1 MSKPKWTAEQLSAI
15 EERGCNLLVAAAAG
29 AGKTAVLVERIIR
42 RITDLED
49 PVDID
54 RLLIVTF
61 TNAAATEMRERI
73 GDALAEALERNPSSQ
88 LLQRQMALLS
98 KASITTIHSFC
109 LEVIRNNFHR
119 LDLDPNFRIA
129 NDTEATLLKQ
139 EALEEMFE
147 DRYTDEQLCQEFLDL
162 VECYGGN
169 RSDDKLQQMVS
180 ELYDY
185 VQSHPWPEKWLKE
198 HTESFN
204 IGENRDIRDFPWANV
219 LIDNILIELAGFRE
233 NLAKAIDIAR
243 AGEGLEPYLAT
254 LKCDVE
260 LIEGL
265 IEACNGSWEDIYN
278 AFSTLEFKTLARC
291 KKDADKARREQVK
304 EIRDSVKKG
313 VKKISD
319 DIFQSNPQQLVKQL
333 KELYPLLKC
342 LSSLVLELGERY
354 WQKKQEKALLD
365 FNDLEHLCL
374 EILLEFDSEGRP
386 YPSAVAMEY
395 RERFEEVMVDEYQD
409 SNLVQEV
416 ILGAVSRRDTEK
428 PNMFMVGDVKQ
439 SIYRFRQ
446 ARPELFME
454 KYNTYS
460 EDKCPEGEEGLNR
473 KILLYKN
480 FRSRKEVIDG
490 VNFIFK
496 QIMSR
501 NVGELDYDD
510 KEALYPGAVFE
521 NPPVGSSLAAGPI
534 ELHIIDMDDD
544 SPDWNALN
552 EPEEASAEEKTAEE
566 EEPTDSI
573 QAEARLVAQKIQQ
586 LIRPDEQGKILQV
599 YDKNLKGYRDI
610 KYRDIV
616 ILLRTTKNWAD
627 VFVEELAA
635 VGIPVY
641 ADTGTGYFET
651 IEVQTVLSL
660 LQIIDNPFQDIPL
673 LAVLRSPIA
682 SWSLEELIDVRMAD
696 REATMYEALLKTAQ
710 DGEGEVSEKAKAFVE
725 KLNQWRDKSVHL
737 STDELIWYLYGDTGY
752 YSCVGAMPGGLQRQA
767 NLRILFERARQY
779 EETSYK
785 GLFNFN
791 QFIERLKSSQGDM
804 GSAKILGENENVVRI
819 MSIHKSKGLEFPVVF
834 VSGCGKS
841 FNMTDMSQSI
851 LVHQDLGF
859 GPDYVDYSRRISYPT
874 LPKQAIK
881 YKVRLETLSE
891 EMRILYVAMT
901 RAREK
906 LILTGSVKNLP
917 KAAAKWSRCL
927 DTASIKLP
935 EYEVLQGRS
944 YLDWIGSAVVR
955 HKDGQALREAIGIL
969 SEKYIKLQLED
980 ESMWDIKLWN
990 KNHLIAAKAGEEEVA
1005 AALWDEDQEADDGL
1019 EAGYV
1024 EAISHRLGWE
1034 YPYIKSWKIPAKISV
1049 TELKRYMEAEI
1060 ADEPI
1065 PASATYVAPLV
1076 KKPKFLEEEK
1086 GLSAAERGSILHFVL
1101 QRLDFK
1107 KAESWEDIKQQI
1119 ADMVSLQLLT
1129 EEQAKA
1135 VDILRIQRFLQSDL
1149 GRRIKKADKVYRET
1163 PFTIRLDSK
1172 EIYPDL
1178 DGASYKGEFIIL
1190 QGIIDCY
1197 FEEGGEIVLVD
1208 YKTDY
1213 VPPENG
1219 LDIIRQRYR
1228 TQIEYYTRAL
1238 TQITGKP
1245 IKERCIYLFWNG
1257 KILEY

>member
-1 MSKPKWTAEQLSAI
+1 MNKPTWTAEQLSAI

-42 RITDLED
+42 RITDLQN

-73 GDALAEALERNPSSQ
+73 GDALAEALEKNPSSQ

-147 DRYTDEQLCQEFLDL
+147 DRYTDEYVCQEFLDL

-169 RSDDKLQQMVS
+169 QGDDRLQQMVI
-180 ELYDY
+180 ELYNY

-204 IGENRDIRDFPWANV
+204 IEENQDIRALPWVDV
-219 LIDNILIELAGFRE
+219 LIDNMLIELMGFKE
-233 NLAKAIDIAR
+233 NLGKAIDIAR
-243 AGEGLEPYLAT
+243 GGEGLEPYVAT
-254 LKCDVE
+254 LRSDIE
-260 LIEGL
+260 LIEEL
-265 IEACNGSWEDIYN
+265 IKACDGSWENMYD
-278 AFSTLEFKTLARC
+278 AFSTLEFANLARC
-291 KKDADKARREQVK
+291 KKGADKAKQEQVK
-304 EIRDSVKKG
+304 KIRDSVKNG
-313 VKKISD
+313 VKKIYN
-319 DIFQSNPQQLVKQL
+319 DIFQSNPQLIVRQLR
-333 KELYPLLKC
+333 ELYPLLKC

-354 WQKKQEKALLD
+354 REKKQEKALLD

-374 EILLEFDSEGRP
+374 EILLEQDSEGRLR
-386 YPSAVAMEY
+386 PSDVAMEY

-416 ILGAVSRRDTEK
+416 ILAAVSRQNTEK

-454 KYNTYS
+454 KYNTYPEAKSS
-460 EDKCPEGEEGLNR
+460 EGKESLNR

-496 QIMSR
+496 QIMSQK
-501 NVGELDYDD
+501 VGELDYDD
-510 KEALYPGAVFE
+510 KEALYPGAIFE
-521 NPPVGSSLAAGPI
+521 TPPEASSLAAGPI
-534 ELHIIDMDDD
+534 ELHIIDMDDG
-544 SPDWNALN
+544 SPDWNLVN
-552 EPEEASAEEKTAEE
+552 EPEATSEEDNMADDEE
-566 EEPTDSI
+566 LPDQI
-573 QAEARLVAQKIQQ
+573 QAEARVVAQRIQE

-599 YDKNLKGYRDI
+599 YDKNLKKYRDI

-635 VGIPVY
+635 AGIPVY

-651 IEVQTVLSL
+651 IEVQTMLSL

-682 SWSLEELIDVRMAD
+682 SWSLEELIDVRMLD
-696 REATMYEALLKTAQ
+696 RESTMYEALLKAAREG
-710 DGEGEVSEKAKAFVE
+710 DGEVSTKAKAFVK
-725 KLNQWRDKSVHL
+725 KLNEWRDKSVHL

-785 GLFNFN
+785 GLFNFI

-834 VSGCGKS
+834 VSGCGKN
-841 FNMTDMSQSI
+841 FNMVDMTRSI

-859 GPDYVDYSRRISYPT
+859 GPDYVDYSRRVSCPT

-881 YKVRLETLSE
+881 YKLRLETLSE

-906 LILTGSVKNLP
+906 LILTGSVKNLS
-917 KAAAKWSRCL
+917 KAIDKWCDCL
-927 DTASIKLP
+927 DTDSVKLP
-935 EYEVLQGRS
+935 EHEIMRGRC
-944 YLDWIGSAVVR
+944 YLDWIGPAVAR
-955 HKDGQALREAIGIL
+955 HKDGQSLREAAGIIDD
-969 SEKYIKLQLED
+969 SHAKLLLED

-990 KNHLIAAKAGEEEVA
+990 KNHLIAAKAGEEEAA
-1005 AALWDEDQEADDGL
+1005 AALWEEEQEAEASL
-1019 EAGYV
+1019 EAEYV
-1024 EAISHRLGWE
+1024 EAISQRLSWK
-1034 YPYIKSWKIPAKISV
+1034 YPYMQSWKIPTKISV

-1060 ADEPI
+1060 ADEVI
-1065 PASATYVAPLV
+1065 SASVPYVAPLV
-1076 KKPKFLEEEK
+1076 KKPRFLEAEK

-1101 QRLDFK
+1101 QHLDFK
-1107 KAESWEDIKQQI
+1107 KAETIEDIKQQI
-1119 ADMVSLQLLT
+1119 ADMISLELLT

-1135 VDILRIQRFLQSDL
+1135 VDILRIQRFLQSNL

-1178 DGASYKGEFIIL
+1178 DGEAYKDEFVIL

-1197 FEEGGEIVLVD
+1197 FEEEGEIVLVD

-1213 VPPENG
+1213 VPPGDG
-1219 LDIIRQRYR
+1219 LDIIKERYK

-1238 TQITGKP
+1238 AQITGKP

-1257 KILEY
+1257 RILEY

>member
-1 MSKPKWTAEQLSAI
+1 MSESRWTAEQLSAI

-42 RITDLED
+42 RITDLHN

-73 GDALAEALERNPSSQ
+73 GDALADALEKNPDSQ
-88 LLQRQMALLS
+88 VLQRQMALLG

-109 LEVIRNNFHR
+109 LEVIQNNFHKI
-119 LDLDPNFRIA
+119 DLDPNFRVA
-129 NDTEATLLKQ
+129 DDTEAALLKQ

-147 DRYTDEQLCQEFLDL
+147 DRYTHEYVSQEFLDL

-169 RSDDKLQQMVS
+169 RGDDKLQKTVM
-180 ELYDY
+180 ELYNY

-198 HTESFN
+198 HTEAFN
-204 IGENRDIRDFPWANV
+204 LAENQDIRDLPWAKV
-219 LIDNILIELAGFRE
+219 LIDNILIELRGFRE
-233 NLAKAIDIAR
+233 NLEKAIEIAQE
-243 AGEGLEPYLAT
+243 GEGLEPYLAT
-254 LKCDVE
+254 LKCDIE
-260 LIEGL
+260 LIERL
-265 IEACNGSWEDIYN
+265 MKACDGSWEEMYN
-278 AFSTLEFKTLARC
+278 VFSTLEFETLGRC
-291 KKDADKARREQVK
+291 KKDADKAKQEEVK
-304 EIRDSVKKG
+304 KIRDSVRDG
-313 VKKISD
+313 VKKICS
-319 DIFQSNPQQLVKQL
+319 DIFQYNPQQIVKQL
-333 KELYPLLKC
+333 KEVYPLLKC

-354 WQKKQEKALLD
+354 QNKKQEKALLD

-374 EILLEFDSEGRP
+374 EILIESDSNGRL
-386 YPSAVAMEY
+386 YPSDVAMEY
-395 RERFEEVMVDEYQD
+395 RERFEEVMIDEYQD

-454 KYNTYS
+454 KYNTYPEDRHS
-460 EDKCPEGEEGLNR
+460 EGKEGLNR

-521 NPPVGSSLAAGPI
+521 NPPDGSSLAAGPI
-534 ELHIIDMDDD
+534 ELHIVDLDDD
-544 SPDWNALN
+544 SPDWSTVN
-552 EPEEASAEEKTAEE
+552 EPEEISEEDEAADDEE
-566 EEPTDSI
+566 LPDAI
-573 QAEARLVAQKIQQ
+573 QAEARVVAQRIQQ
-586 LIRPDEQGKILQV
+586 LIKPGEQGKIIQV
-599 YDKNLKGYRDI
+599 YDKNLKKYRNI
-610 KYRDIV
+610 EYRDIV
-616 ILLRTTKNWAD
+616 ILLRATKNWAD

-635 VGIPVY
+635 AGIPVY

-651 IEVQTVLSL
+651 IEVQTMLSL

-682 SWSLEELIDVRMAD
+682 SWTLEELIDIRMMD
-696 REATMYEALLKTAQ
+696 QESTMYEALLKAAQ
-710 DGEGEVSEKAKAFVE
+710 GSEGQLSRKAKAFVE
-725 KLNQWRDKSVHL
+725 KLNEWRDKSVHL

-785 GLFNFN
+785 GLFNFI

-804 GSAKILGENENVVRI
+804 GSAKILGENENVVLI
-819 MSIHKSKGLEFPVVF
+819 MRIHKSKGLEFPVVF

-841 FNMTDMSQSI
+841 FNMMDMSGRI

-859 GPDYVDYSRRISYPT
+859 GPDYVDYSRRILCST

-881 YKVRLETLSE
+881 YKVKLETLSE
-891 EMRILYVAMT
+891 EMRIFYVAMT

-917 KAAAKWSRCL
+917 KAAAKWCRCL
-927 DTASIKLP
+927 DTVSMKLP
-935 EYEVLQGRS
+935 EHKVLQGRC
-944 YLDWIGSAVVR
+944 YLDWIGYAVVR
-955 HKDGQALREAIGIL
+955 HRNGQPLREIVGIL
-969 SEKYIKLQLED
+969 NEDDIELLLDD
-980 ESMWDIKLWN
+980 ESVWRIKLWN
-990 KNHLIAAKAGEEEVA
+990 KNHLIAAKAGEEEAA
-1005 AALWDEDQEADDGL
+1005 AALWNEEQEPEEGL
-1019 EAGYV
+1019 KAEYV
-1024 EAISHRLGWE
+1024 EAINQRLGWV
-1034 YPYIKSWKIPAKISV
+1034 YPYMQSWKIPAKISV
-1049 TELKRYMEAEI
+1049 TELKRYMDAEFS
-1060 ADEPI
+1060 DEPI
-1065 PASATYVAPLV
+1065 STSSTYVAPLM

-1086 GLSAAERGSILHFVL
+1086 SLSAAERGSILHFVL
-1101 QRLDFK
+1101 QHLDFK
-1107 KAESWEDIKQQI
+1107 KADTLENIKQQI
-1119 ADMVSLQLLT
+1119 VDMVSVQLLT

-1135 VDILRIQRFLQSDL
+1135 VDILRIQRFLKSDL
-1149 GRRIKKADKVYRET
+1149 GRRIAKADKVYRET
-1163 PFTIRLDSK
+1163 PFTIRLNGK
-1172 EIYPDL
+1172 EVYPDL
-1178 DGASYKGEFIIL
+1178 DQELYKDEFIIL

-1197 FEEGGEIVLVD
+1197 FEEEDGIVLLD

-1219 LDIIRQRYR
+1219 LDIIRDRYR
-1228 TQIEYYTRAL
+1228 IQIEYYTKAL
-1238 TQITGKP
+1238 EQITGKS
-1245 IKERCIYLFWNG
+1245 IKERYIYLFWNG
-1257 KILEY
+1257 KVLEY